1 MKKCVVYIIVF
12 LCGVAVF
19 FLQFNYGRKYVPRS
33 FYQVYLDN
41 EKIGV
46 ITSKEKFEKHV
57 AEQGEIIQ
65 NQVIEYQSN
74 IETIESVHNV
84 MKKVFVRGNSLYSNY
99 IYMIKLED
107 IYNELSSY
115 VDNNGNAK
123 DGKYADLSKLYRT
136 FSDEYKE
143 GNGLTSK
150 GIKNYDRLQAI
161 FDKNIKSYQKDL
173 IDYLYQ
179 NRESLNMTSSEV
191 SYLEEFVSNKMIDV
205 SYSRYIYMKNYVND
219 NEIYLHTTNVLE
231 PLGINIKK
239 ITTYDN
245 TYSDIEDIYNKIIA
259 KKPCTIEGYQFRIK
273 VKEDDAEDMESDSTL
288 EDLDSS
294 STSSNAKS
302 KDIIL
307 YVTDEDIFNDAIEE
321 VTKVFVGNEKYEDY
335 QNGTQQ
341 EVKTTG
347 TMIDNIYL
355 DDEITVKKTNVS
367 VSEKIYTD
375 SSSLASY
382 LLYGDNKISKTVLAS
397 SKDSVDDLAY
407 RNGISV
413 EEFFLSNPSFT
424 SIDNMF
430 YDNQPITITKLN
442 PKIEVIVEESQV
454 FDQTIYYDTIEKAD
468 KTMTTGSE
476 YVEQSGQNGIMR
488 VSQTVQKVNGSVVK
502 TVPIS
507 NETIKP
513 SRNKVVRVGTHNV
526 PSIGSVRNWLWP
538 TNAYSISSPF
548 GWRTYP
554 FNYKKRELHSGVD
567 IPNNYGKPV
576 YASNNGTIYAI
587 NDTRYGY
594 GKHII
599 INHNNGYCTLYGHMS
614 GFAKGLK
621 KGSVVARGQ
630 VIGYIGHSGAATG
643 NHVHFEI
650 RVGATTT
657 KCPGSGGA
665 TNPLPYLRK

>member
-1 MKKCVVYIIVF
+1 MKKYVIYIVVF
-12 LCGVAVF
+12 LIGIAVF
-19 FLQFNYGRKYVPRS
+19 FLQFNYGKKYVPRS

-46 ITSKEKFEKHV
+46 ITSKEKLEKHIY
-57 AEQGEIIQ
+57 EQGEIIQ
-65 NQVIEYQSN
+65 NQVIEYQAD
-74 IETIESVHNV
+74 IERIESTHQV
-84 MKKVFVRGNSLYSNY
+84 MKNVFTRKNSLYLNY
-99 IYMIKLED
+99 VYMTNLEN

-115 VDNNGNAK
+115 VDDEGNAK
-123 DGKYADLSKLYRT
+123 EGKYASLSKLYRS
-136 FSDEYKE
+136 FDDEYQSGSK
-143 GNGLTSK
+143 LTSK
-150 GIKNYDRLQAI
+150 GIKNFERLQAN
-161 FDKNIKSYQKDL
+161 FDNNIKNYQKDL
-173 IDYLYQ
+173 VDYLYQ
-179 NRESLNMTSSEV
+179 NRENLNITSSEA
-191 SYLEEFVSNKMIDV
+191 SYLEEFVDNNMIDIT
-205 SYSRYIYMKNYVND
+205 YSKYLYMKNYVNE

-239 ITTYDN
+239 ITTYDD
-245 TYSDIEDIYNKIIA
+245 TYSDIEDVYNKIIA

-273 VKEDDAEDMESDSTL
+273 VKDDEEDMESDSEL
-288 EDLDSS
+288 IDLDEE
-294 STSSNAKS
+294 TSSDEENG

-307 YVTDEDIFNDAIEE
+307 YVTDPDIFNDAIEE
-321 VTKVFVGNEKYEDY
+321 VTKVFVGNENYEAY
-335 QNGTQQ
+335 QNGTQP
-341 EVKTTG
+341 EIKTTG
-347 TMIDNIYL
+347 TLIDNIYL
-355 DDEITVKKTNVS
+355 DDDITIKKTNIS

-375 SSSLASY
+375 SASLASY
-382 LLYGDNKISKTVLAS
+382 LLYGDNKVSKTVMAS
-397 SKDSVDDLAY
+397 SKDSVDDVAY

-424 SIDNMF
+424 SVDNMF
-430 YDNQPITITKLN
+430 YDNQPITITKLD

-476 YVEQSGQNGIMR
+476 YVEQTGQNGIMR
-488 VSQTVQKVNGSVVK
+488 VSQTVQKVNGAVVK
-502 TVPIS
+502 TDPIS

-513 SRNKVVRVGTHNV
+513 SRNKIVRVGTHNV

-538 TNAYSISSPF
+538 TNAYSISSRF

-567 IPNNYGKPV
+567 IPNNYGEPV

-630 VIGYIGHSGAATG
+630 VIGYIGHTGAATG

-650 RVGATTT
+650 RVGATTS